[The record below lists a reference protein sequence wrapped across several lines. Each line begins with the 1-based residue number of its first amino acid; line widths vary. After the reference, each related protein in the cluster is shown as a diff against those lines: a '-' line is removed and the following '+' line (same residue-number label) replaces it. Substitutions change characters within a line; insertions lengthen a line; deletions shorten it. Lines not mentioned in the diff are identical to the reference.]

1 MTVAPKRLVIGISG
15 ASGALL
21 AVRLLQRLSEG
32 GGVETHLVTTRAAE
46 SVIEMETGQKVEE
59 LAALAAH
66 YYRPDDLGAPIS
78 SGTFHTEGMIVIPCS
93 MKTLA
98 GIASG
103 YSDNLLL
110 RAADVTLKE
119 GRRLVLVPRETPLSA
134 IHLENML
141 KLARMGVIM
150 LPPLPAFYHHPKTV
164 DEVIE
169 HTVARALRFFG
180 IRTSLEEWEGIPEQS
195 ESL

>member
-1 MTVAPKRLVIGISG
+1 MAARRLVIGISG

-21 AVRLLQRLSEG
+21 AVRLLRRLNER

-46 SVIEMETGQKVEE
+46 SILKMEAGYTVEE
-59 LAALAAH
+59 LAALATR

-78 SGTFHTEGMIVIPCS
+78 SGTFRTEGMIIVPCS

-98 GIASG
+98 GIAGG

-119 GRRLVLVPRETPLSA
+119 GRRLVLVPRESPLHT

-150 LPPLPAFYHHPKTV
+150 LLPLPAFYQQPKTV
-164 DEVIE
+164 DEVVDHI
-169 HTVARALRFFG
+169 VARALRFFG
-180 IRTSLEEWEGIPEQS
+180 INCPLEEWEGLPEQR

>member
-1 MTVAPKRLVIGISG
+1 MAPRRLVIGISG

-21 AVRLLQRLSEG
+21 AVRLLHKLGEV

-46 SVIEMETGQKVEE
+46 SIIKMEAGQTVEE
-59 LAALAAH
+59 LAALATR

-78 SGTFHTEGMIVIPCS
+78 SGTFHTEGMVIIPCS

-119 GRRLVLVPRETPLSA
+119 GRRLVLVPRESPLHA

-150 LPPLPAFYHHPKTV
+150 LLPLPAFYHRPRTV
-164 DEVIE
+164 DEVID

-180 IRTSLEEWEGIPEQS
+180 INTPLEEWEGIKEYR

>member
-1 MTVAPKRLVIGISG
+1 VAAKRLVIGISG

-21 AVRLLQRLSEG
+21 AVRLLHRLNEL

-46 SVIEMETGQKVEE
+46 SVIRTETGHTVEE
-59 LAALAAH
+59 VAALATR

-78 SGTFHTEGMIVIPCS
+78 SGTFHTEGMVIIPCS

-119 GRRLVLVPRETPLSA
+119 GRRLVLVPRESPLHA

-141 KLARMGVIM
+141 KLARMGVTM
-150 LPPLPAFYHHPKTV
+150 LLPLPAFYRHPRTV
-164 DEVIE
+164 DEVVD

-180 IRTSLEEWEGIPEQS
+180 VSSPIEEWEGITEH
-195 ESL
+195 